1 MIVDFIRLRHMNKL
15 NFALLV
21 LSFCFLGLSFG
32 QDQMFDVCP
41 LKVGEE
47 VPADVSLV
55 NSNGDT
61 STVAEALSKKSIIVF
76 YRGGWCPYCMRHLSA
91 LHQVKEEMA
100 ELGYDI
106 IAITPD
112 QFDSLGV
119 SEARAETDITIYS
132 DSDTD
137 VIEAFGLGWRVDD
150 EMHEKYVNKYE
161 LDLGEWSGDDHH
173 ILPVPALY
181 VVHDGVVQ
189 YQYVNPNYSVRLK
202 PETLMAIL
210 KSL

>member
-1 MIVDFIRLRHMNKL
+1 MGQLY
-15 NFALLV
+15 A
-21 LSFCFLGLSFG
+21 

-47 VPADVSLV
+47 VPQNETLV
-55 NSNGDT
+55 NADGDS
-61 STVAEALSKKSIIVF
+61 STVSEVLSEKTILVF

-100 ELGYDI
+100 ELGYEI

-137 VIEAFGLGWRVDD
+137 VIEAFGLGWRMDD
-150 EMHEKYVNKYE
+150 EMHDKYVNKYE
-161 LDLGEWSGDDHH
+161 LDLGEWAGDDHH
-173 ILPVPALY
+173 VLPVPAIY

-210 KSL
+210 KTL

>member
-1 MIVDFIRLRHMNKL
+1 MKNL
-15 NFALLV
+15 NLAIIA
-21 LSFCFLGLSFG
+21 LSFCFLGQVKA

-47 VPADVSLV
+47 VPQNETLV
-55 NSNGDT
+55 NADGDS
-61 STVAEALSKKSIIVF
+61 STVGEVLSEKTILVF

-150 EMHEKYVNKYE
+150 EMHNKYVNKYE

-173 ILPVPALY
+173 ILPVPAIY

-210 KSL
+210 KTL

>member
-1 MIVDFIRLRHMNKL
+1 MKAIVAAMAIF
-15 NFALLV
+15 FAGQLTA
-21 LSFCFLGLSFG
+21 

-41 LKVGEE
+41 LKVGQE
-47 VPADVSLV
+47 VPGDGSLV
-55 NSNGDT
+55 NSEGE
-61 STVAEALSKKSIIVF
+61 SSSVAEVLSKKTIVIF

-91 LHQVKEEMA
+91 LHEVKEEMA
-100 ELGYDI
+100 KLGYDL

-119 SEARAETDITIYS
+119 SEARAESDITIYS

-137 VIEAFGLGWRVDD
+137 VIEAFGLGWKVDD
-150 EMHEKYVNKYE
+150 EMHKKYVDKYE

-173 ILPVPALY
+173 ILPVPAVY
-181 VVHDGVVQ
+181 VIHEGVVQ

-210 KSL
+210 KTL